1 MVDVG
6 FGVSAVTTA
15 ELAEAF
21 PSHEVL
27 GLEQDAARV
36 AAASL
41 EFPSLALLAGGLEG
55 ASREARVVRI
65 ANVGRGLSRDGV
77 AELHAQVFPWLVDG
91 GVCLEGSTD
100 LEGHVSTFWVLRRVC
115 GSLQREALVF
125 HTDGARGFSPWLFR
139 DVLPRDLRR
148 DVRAGTPI
156 FSLLTDWE
164 GAWQATR
171 SANPSDSL
179 HASVT
184 ALSTTRAD
192 VDPRFIEHGFCA
204 WNAETTTATAPGERS
219 PTVTAG

>member
-1 MVDVG
+1 MWLGLTESALLRTPGLLVDVG
-6 FGVSAVTTA
+6 VGVSAVTTA

-55 ASREARVVRI
+55 APRQALVLRI

-77 AELHAQVFPWLVDG
+77 AELHAQVLPWLVDG

-100 LEGHVSTFWVLRRVC
+100 VEGHVSTFWVLRRV
-115 GSLQREALVF
+115 GAALQREALVL

-139 DVLPRDLRR
+139 DVVPRDLRR
-148 DVRAGTPI
+148 DVREGTAVHA
-156 FSLLTDWE
+156 LLTEWAASWE
-164 GAWQATR
+164 AVRTASPLESFG
-171 SANPSDSL
+171 
-179 HASVT
+179 ASVV
-184 ALSTTRAD
+184 ALAGSRPD
-192 VDPRFIEHGFCA
+192 VEARFVTDGFCV
-204 WNAETTTATAPGERS
+204 WRQ
-219 PTVTAG
+219 

>member
-1 MVDVG
+1 MIDVG

-15 ELAEAF
+15 ELAAAF
-21 PSHEVL
+21 PTHEVL

-55 ASREARVVRI
+55 AQRQALVLRI

-77 AELHAQVFPWLVDG
+77 AALYEQVLPWLVDG

-100 LEGHVSTFWVLRRVC
+100 VEGHVSTFWVLRRR
-115 GSLQREALVF
+115 GPSLQREALVL

-139 DVLPRDLRR
+139 DVLPRELRR
-148 DVRAGTPI
+148 DVREGTPI

-164 GAWQATR
+164 AAWQATR
-171 SANPSDSL
+171 SAEPLASL
-179 HASVT
+179 RASVA
-184 ALSTTRAD
+184 ALATTRAD
-192 VDPRFIEHGFCA
+192 VDARFLEQGFCR
-204 WNAETTTATAPGERS
+204 WS
-219 PTVTAG
+219 C